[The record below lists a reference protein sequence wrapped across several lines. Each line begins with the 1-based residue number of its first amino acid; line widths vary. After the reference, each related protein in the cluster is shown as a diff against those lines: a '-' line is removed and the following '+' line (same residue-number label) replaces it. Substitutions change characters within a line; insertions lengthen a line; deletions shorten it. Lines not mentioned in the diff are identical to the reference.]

1 MAILIAAA
9 LALMIV
15 AFRSVILAVKAV
27 AMSALSLV
35 STLGVLTWRLVG
47 GHGAGT
53 FQFTPGPL
61 MFAVV
66 ALIVTVIFGLSTD
79 YEVFLLS
86 RIAEKRAAGAE
97 AEESIRYGVAHTGGV
112 ITSAAAI
119 LIVVTGAFGFS
130 DLVLMKYIAYG
141 MIVALII
148 DATIIR
154 MVLTPALLKI
164 IWK

>member
-1 MAILIAAA
+1 MA
-9 LALMIV
+9 
-15 AFRSVILAVKAV
+15 
-27 AMSALSLV
+27 
-35 STLGVLTWRLVG
+35 
-47 GHGAGT
+47 
-53 FQFTPGPL
+53 
-61 MFAVV
+61 
-66 ALIVTVIFGLSTD
+66 
-79 YEVFLLS
+79 
-86 RIAEKRAAGAE
+86 AE